1 MPTVDF
7 DPQSMT
13 HRLTVFARSLD
24 LVMAAN
30 NASAEL
36 VVVQWAPTVN
46 DTVVRLIDW
55 KQLALQSLK
64 MVRLIEVP
72 EEFTNL
78 APPCISSLY
87 PYILADEGPV
97 CFEFVLKNIGGRRA
111 LGQFLV
117 LLNIDD
123 ILTPQLG
130 SLFRKPDFWQ
140 TNVYWRAV
148 RTDLPTKLTLD
159 VQSGEELYNKALES
173 INWKPGEDPSSI
185 RGPIMASSL
194 NEINALSDW
203 FSGDFLLMTSED
215 FLKIGGYPEIGESL
229 EQLFKSIA
237 F

>member
-1 MPTVDF
+1 MPTEDF
-7 DPQSMT
+7 DPQSMA

-24 LVMAAN
+24 LVMGAN

-72 EEFTNL
+72 EEFASL
-78 APPCISSLY
+78 APPCISSLN

-130 SLFRKPDFWQ
+130 SLFSKPDFWQ

-148 RTDLPTKLTLD
+148 RADLPEKLPLD
-159 VQSGEELYNKALES
+159 VESGEELYNKALELM
-173 INWKPGEDPSSI
+173 NWKPGEDPSSI
-185 RGPIMASSL
+185 RGPIMAGSL
-194 NEINALSDW
+194 DQINALSDW

-215 FLKIGGYPEIGESL
+215 FLKIGGYPELGEP
-229 EQLFKSIA
+229 LF
-237 F
+237 